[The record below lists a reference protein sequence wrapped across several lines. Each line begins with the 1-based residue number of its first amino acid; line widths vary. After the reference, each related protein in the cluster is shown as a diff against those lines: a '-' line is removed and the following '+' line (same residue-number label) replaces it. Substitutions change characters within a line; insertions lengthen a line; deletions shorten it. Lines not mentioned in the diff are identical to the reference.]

1 MEIISYEYTKQRR
14 EFGLHP
20 QFGDSAPKL
29 ESLQSNEEE
38 AKQWLTSGQQRQQQK
53 AETGEENTTI
63 PSQHRTSSCDRR
75 RNG

>member
-29 ESLQSNEEE
+29 ESVQANEEE
-38 AKQWLTSGQQRQQQK
+38 AKQWLTSG
-53 AETGEENTTI
+53 
-63 PSQHRTSSCDRR
+63 S
-75 RNG
+75 

>member
-29 ESLQSNEEE
+29 ESVQANEEE
-38 AKQWLTSGQQRQQQK
+38 AKQWLTSGSYQHQTAGQRRGWDHD
-53 AETGEENTTI
+53 AAHN
-63 PSQHRTSSCDRR
+63 
-75 RNG
+75 

>member
-29 ESLQSNEEE
+29 ESVQANDEE
-38 AKQWLTSGQQRQQQK
+38 AKQWLTSGSH
-53 AETGEENTTI
+53 
-63 PSQHRTSSCDRR
+63 P
-75 RNG
+75 